1 MILPSNAERG
11 TRNAGRT
18 RQRGSATILVL
29 ALVAILFVYLNRN
42 QLTLHSLKRELRLVE
57 EKQLKKFQPP
67 PKPAQP

>member
-1 MILPSNAERG
+1 MKLPFNFEPSTFNARRRE
-11 TRNAGRT
+11 
-18 RQRGSATILVL
+18 RGSATILVL

-42 QLTLHSLKRELRLVE
+42 QLTLHAVKRELRLVE